1 MTCLQFLSRIIA
13 EPDNIENQ
21 VLIVM
26 DPRRLNLKNIMLYDK
41 KKEQHIERFYRNMDP
56 TNYNLR

>member
-1 MTCLQFLSRIIA
+1 MTCLKFPSRIIA

-41 KKEQHIERFYRNMDP
+41 KTEQHI
-56 TNYNLR
+56 